1 MRDTRLG
8 RRFLLGMPL
17 ALTLPVLAGGCGFQP
32 LYGSGSGNDDVKPEL
47 ASIIVIVPH
56 GRLGQSVKAALAAD
70 LNPAAISVAPDY
82 ALSVSLGRTTRA
94 LAIQLDSTIT
104 RYDLILD
111 AAFALVRNIDNA
123 TVYRNRVRR
132 IASYNVSRAPYSTQ
146 VAEED
151 AERRAAVEVSR
162 QIAAL
167 LAVFFRDKNLNPDE
181 PAS

>member
-1 MRDTRLG
+1 MRAIRQG
-8 RRFLLGMPL
+8 RRSFLAASA
-17 ALTLPVLAGGCGFQP
+17 ALTLPGLLGACGFQP
-32 LYGSGSGNDDVKPEL
+32 LYGDFGGDDVKPEL
-47 ASIIVIVPH
+47 AAVAVIVPH

-70 LNPAAISVAPDY
+70 LNPAGISVPPEY
-82 ALSVSLGRTTRA
+82 FLSVSLGRTTRA
-94 LAIQLDSTIT
+94 LAIQLNSTIT

-111 AAFALVRNIDNA
+111 ATFALSRNADNA

-132 IASYNVSRAPYSTQ
+132 IASYNVSQAPYSTQ

-162 QIAAL
+162 QIATL
-167 LAVFFRDKNLNPDE
+167 LAVFFRDQKVRLDE

>member
-1 MRDTRLG
+1 MTSETSRS
-8 RRFLLGMPL
+8 PL
-17 ALTLPVLAGGCGFQP
+17 RAAHA
-32 LYGSGSGNDDVKPEL
+32 NDDDVKPEM
-47 ASIIVIVPH
+47 AAVTVVVPH
-56 GRLGQSVKAALAAD
+56 GRLGQWLKAALTAD
-70 LNPAAISVAPDY
+70 LNPSGISVAQDY
-82 ALSVSLGRTTRA
+82 YLSVSLGRTTRA

-111 AAFALVRNIDNA
+111 AVFALSQNADNA

-132 IASYNVSRAPYSTQ
+132 IASYNVSRAAYSTQ

-162 QIAAL
+162 QIATL
-167 LAVFFRDKNLNPDE
+167 VAVYFRDRKTRLAE